1 MAPEQWSGAA
11 DPRSDLFACG
21 AVFFEMVTGRPA
33 FRGTTPL
40 EILQAALRGEPPAL
54 GGVGFGGARAV
65 LRRALAPRGEDRY
78 ASADEMAQAL
88 AAVEGDRPR
97 TMVEA
102 RVKRLLVLPFRLLRP
117 DPEIDFLTIALADAI
132 TASLA
137 RLTHLVV
144 RSSKV
149 LRAADDDPARVA
161 AEAGVD
167 AVLYG
172 TLLRSGDRVRVS
184 TQLVDGASGT
194 VASSSTAEASMRDLF
209 ELQDELARQVV
220 SALRVPLAPDER
232 PTHAPPR
239 PPEPRAYELYLR
251 AAGTPLSTARSS
263 SLLQAR
269 DLLRE
274 SVDIDPGLASA
285 WALLG
290 RIHRLIAKFAHG
302 PREENVRAA
311 RQAFETALALDPD
324 SPQAHNLYTYFEI
337 EEMGS
342 PVQAML
348 RLLGRLANH
357 RSDAGFCAGLVTACR
372 YTGLFEASRAAHRL
386 ARELD
391 PQIRTGVPYTYWMMG
406 DYRRAAELDDEP
418 VPFVRNYALPML
430 GREAEAIAS
439 YQEWRAKLQGGLEV
453 TMADGM
459 IAAMRGDR
467 AACEAAVD
475 VIDQGGFSDAE
486 GLYFVARILAK
497 VGSVDRALD
506 TLDRVVSSGF
516 TCPTTFARD
525 TWLESLRGVP
535 RFATIQ
541 ERASRGTPPR
551 GGFVR
556 ARRRPGAP
564 GTRRHAHHDALGK
577 SRGAGYSRVHHPEV
591 VDHPLAA
598 GLHGADQVARLAGGA
613 QRLEDLAQAVRRH
626 DEHHADAHVEDA
638 EHLLA
643 LDVALLAAGSWKSVG
658 HRPAAALDH
667 GVGVL
672 GQDARQV
679 VGEPAAGDVR
689 HARAAP
695 RWPSSGRSGFE
706 VGAVRRQQR
715 SRRRVLSP
723 LPGSRS
729 LEPSAPW
736 SRRGSCAPASSR
748 WCAGPADGR
757 PSRTSPGA
765 HARAVEHARRARPR
779 RR

>member
-1 MAPEQWSGAA
+1 LRLATGFRLGPYEIVAPLGSGGMGEVYRARDSRLERDVAIKVLGEAFVSSPETLSRFRREALLLAAITHPNVCQIFDLGDHEGAPFLAMELLSGESLADRLAARGALTLGEALRVARDLLAALGELHRHGIVHRDLKPSNVYLTAHGTKLLDLGVARQVHAVSEDTALTRTGIAVGTPRYMAPEQWSGAA

-54 GGVGFGGARAV
+54 GGVGSEALERV
-65 LRRALAPRGEDRY
+65 LRRALAPRGENRY

-97 TMVEA
+97 PMVEVRA
-102 RVKRLLVLPFRLLRP
+102 KRLLVLPFRLLRP
-117 DPEIDFLTIALADAI
+117 DPEIDFLTVALADAI
-132 TASLA
+132 AASLA

-194 VASSSTAEASMRDLF
+194 VVSTSTAEASMRDLF

-251 AAGTPLSTARSS
+251 ATGTPLSTARSS

-269 DLLRE
+269 DLLRQ

-418 VPFVRNYALPML
+418 VPFARNYALPML

-439 YQEWRAKLQGGLEV
+439 YQEWRAQLQGGLEV
-453 TMADGM
+453 TMADMM

-467 AACEAAVD
+467 AACEAGVD

-516 TCPTTFARD
+516 TCPTTFAGD

-535 RFATIQ
+535 RLAAIQ
-541 ERASRGTPPR
+541 ERATAAHRHAADS
-551 GGFVR
+551 FVR
-556 ARRRPGAP
+556 A
-564 GTRRHAHHDALGK
+564 
-577 SRGAGYSRVHHPEV
+577 
-591 VDHPLAA
+591 
-598 GLHGADQVARLAGGA
+598 GG
-613 QRLEDLAQAVRRH
+613 Q
-626 DEHHADAHVEDA
+626 
-638 EHLLA
+638 
-643 LDVALLAAGSWKSVG
+643 ALLG
-658 HRPAAALDH
+658 LD
-667 GVGVL
+667 
-672 GQDARQV
+672 AT
-679 VGEPAAGDVR
+679 P
-689 HARAAP
+689 
-695 RWPSSGRSGFE
+695 
-706 VGAVRRQQR
+706 
-715 SRRRVLSP
+715 
-723 LPGSRS
+723 
-729 LEPSAPW
+729 
-736 SRRGSCAPASSR
+736 
-748 WCAGPADGR
+748 
-757 PSRTSPGA
+757 TTMI
-765 HARAVEHARRARPR
+765 
-779 RR
+779 

>member
-1 MAPEQWSGAA
+1 MGEVYRARDSRLERDVAIKVLGEAVVSSPETLSRFRREALLLASITHPNVCQIFDLGDHQGAPFLAMELLSGESLADRLAARGALTLGEALRIARDLLAALGELHRCGIVHRDLKPSNVYLTAHGTKLLDLGVARQVRAVSEDTALTRTGIAVGTPRYMAPEQWSGAA

-54 GGVGFGGARAV
+54 GGVGSEALERV

-97 TMVEA
+97 TMVEVRA
-102 RVKRLLVLPFRLLRP
+102 KRLLVLPFRLLRP

-220 SALRVPLAPDER
+220 SALRVPLALDER

-269 DLLRE
+269 DLLRK

-439 YQEWRAKLQGGLEV
+439 YQEWRAKLQGGLEA

-467 AACEAAVD
+467 AACAAAVD

-525 TWLESLRGVP
+525 TWLESLREVP
-535 RFATIQ
+535 RFAAIQ
-541 ERASRGTPPR
+541 ERASAAHRHAADS
-551 GGFVR
+551 FVR
-556 ARRRPGAP
+556 A
-564 GTRRHAHHDALGK
+564 
-577 SRGAGYSRVHHPEV
+577 
-591 VDHPLAA
+591 
-598 GLHGADQVARLAGGA
+598 GG
-613 QRLEDLAQAVRRH
+613 Q
-626 DEHHADAHVEDA
+626 
-638 EHLLA
+638 
-643 LDVALLAAGSWKSVG
+643 ALLG
-658 HRPAAALDH
+658 LDATPTTM
-667 GVGVL
+667 L
-672 GQDARQV
+672 
-679 VGEPAAGDVR
+679 
-689 HARAAP
+689 
-695 RWPSSGRSGFE
+695 
-706 VGAVRRQQR
+706 
-715 SRRRVLSP
+715 
-723 LPGSRS
+723 
-729 LEPSAPW
+729 
-736 SRRGSCAPASSR
+736 
-748 WCAGPADGR
+748 
-757 PSRTSPGA
+757 
-765 HARAVEHARRARPR
+765 
-779 RR
+779 